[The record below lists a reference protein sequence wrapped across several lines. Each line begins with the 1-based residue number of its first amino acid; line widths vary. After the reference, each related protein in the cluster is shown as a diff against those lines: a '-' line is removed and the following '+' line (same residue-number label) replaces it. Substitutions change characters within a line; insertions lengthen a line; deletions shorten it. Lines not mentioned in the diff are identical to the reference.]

1 MERFYLLAPALL
13 LTGAFTIGLVI
24 FTTLTV
30 LGKSPELAGAKH
42 NQLFG
47 PFFGRFLVWMM
58 LPLERLLIG
67 RVSANAITAFSL
79 FLCAVT
85 GVAAATGH
93 LVVAL
98 WTYAFAG
105 ILDALDGRIARLNG
119 EQTQAGA
126 LFDSVSDRWSEL
138 FMFTGYLWYLH
149 DSPWMLAVMAAC
161 GGSMMVSYT
170 RARAEGLGVE
180 LRGGM
185 MQRAERIVLITGGA
199 LVAAWCAIGPDTAHL
214 AGPAIGVTMLVCGVT
229 SGATAITRWVSA
241 YRVLAN
247 QARQAKRAASEPESQ
262 VSSDDSATAKLPFVP
277 QKLRESAE
285 LGI

>member
-1 MERFYLLAPALL
+1 
-13 LTGAFTIGLVI
+13 
-24 FTTLTV
+24 
-30 LGKSPELAGAKH
+30 
-42 NQLFG
+42 
-47 PFFGRFLVWMM
+47 MM
-58 LPLERLLIG
+58 LPLERLLVG

-79 FLCAVT
+79 LLCIVS
-85 GVAAATGH
+85 GFAAATGH

-149 DSPWMLAVMAAC
+149 SSVWMLAVMSAL

-170 RARAEGLGVE
+170 RARGEGLG
-180 LRGGM
+180 LNLKGGW
-185 MQRAERIVLITGGA
+185 MQRAERIVLISGGA
-199 LVAAWCAIGPDTAHL
+199 LVAAWCASGADTAHL
-214 AGPAIGVTMLVCGVT
+214 AGPAIGVTMLLCGIASTV
-229 SGATAITRWVSA
+229 TAITRWVSA
-241 YRVLAN
+241 YKEL
-247 QARQAKRAASEPESQ
+247 ARQAQSSVVETAPQPEPSQ
-262 VSSDDSATAKLPFVP
+262 LPPFVP